1 MIGGRTRS
9 REMALQI
16 LYSVDQVTAPS
27 VDDWEQTLLD
37 TEGSEEVK
45 AFAQALAAGVLAER
59 AELDRLISG
68 AADNWELSRLA
79 AVDRN
84 VLRLAVHE
92 LISRD
97 DIPAKVSI
105 NEAIEL
111 GKRFST
117 KQSGSFINGIL
128 DRIRRDLDLPTDVSD
143 EGDESDGDL
152 EAELALDKSDTSDG
166 TDGTDDAADST
177 TDDASSDKPVTDG
190 PLTTGAE

>member
-9 REMALQI
+9 REIALQI
-16 LYSVDQVTAPS
+16 LYSVDKVTAPS
-27 VDDWEQTLLD
+27 LDHWEQTLED

-79 AVDRN
+79 TVDRN

-128 DRIRRDLDLPTDVSD
+128 DRIRRDMGLPTDEVED
-143 EGDESDGDL
+143 EADEADES
-152 EAELALDKSDTSDG
+152 A
-166 TDGTDDAADST
+166 DDAAD
-177 TDDASSDKPVTDG
+177 DAPIDG
-190 PLTTGAE
+190 PLAAGAE